1 LRFDLALFH
10 AVNAWCG
17 TAGLDAVALFADK
30 IDILKGGIIMAAFWW
45 FWFARPQTQRDDRQ
59 IIIATIIAVCLA
71 ILFSRVLASA
81 LPFRLR
87 PLYTPGI
94 DYHPPSLSMT
104 MNQENWSSFPS
115 DHAAMWFALAFG
127 LWRLSRP
134 AGIVA
139 MVYASVW
146 ICLVRL
152 YLGIH
157 YPSDLVAGAI
167 IGVSSTWWTLR
178 SPFAMRL
185 AGFALQFERRASP
198 WFYAAAFL
206 VCFEMAVMF
215 DDVRRVLHGLRTV
228 LASKMDHLMDLNV
241 LLIALVAIGVLSIC
255 LFYLLL
261 RLHRRTQPG
270 TRSPNA

>member
-1 LRFDLALFH
+1 MRFDLALFH

-17 TAGLDAVALFADK
+17 TAGLDAVALFADR
-30 IDILKGGIIMAAFWW
+30 IDILKGGLIMAAFWW
-45 FWFARPQTQRDDRQ
+45 FWFARPQRQQDDRQ

-81 LPFRLR
+81 LPFRVR
-87 PLYTPGI
+87 PLYAPGI
-94 DYHPPSLSMT
+94 DYHPPSISMR

-115 DHAAMWFALAFG
+115 DHAAMWFALASG

-139 MVYASVW
+139 MVYATVW

-167 IGVSSTWWTLR
+167 IGVSSTWLTIR

-206 VCFEMAVMF
+206 ACFEMAVMF
-215 DDVRRVLHGLRTV
+215 DNVRRALRGLRII
-228 LASKMDHLMDLNV
+228 LASNMGHLVDLSV
-241 LLIALVAIGVLSIC
+241 LLIALVAIGVLSVC

-261 RLHRRTQPG
+261 RLHRRMRPG
-270 TRSPNA
+270 T